1 MKVAYFINQY
11 PKVSH
16 TFIRREILALETLGM
31 SVRRYALR
39 GWDAE
44 VADPVDEAERGRTRY
59 LLEKGVLPVLWAA
72 FAEACRSPVG
82 MLRVLAEALRMG
94 VGGDRTLVHHLFA
107 VAEGALLARWA
118 RSDGVKHVHAHF
130 GTNSAEVCM
139 YAQRLAGLSYSF
151 TIHGPDEWDHPQQLH
166 IREKVRH
173 AKFVAA
179 ISHYTRAQVFR
190 WVALGDQPKAHVIRC
205 GLDDAYLGAPLHER
219 PAQARIVCVGRL
231 CVAKSQ
237 HLLVEVIARLKAE
250 GLRVPLVL
258 VGDGELRGVIEEQ
271 VRRHDLADLVTITG
285 WASEE
290 QVRKQIVS
298 SSILVLPSL
307 AEGLPVAIMEAMA
320 MGRPVVSTYIAGIP
334 ELVEH
339 EVNGWLCPAA
349 DIDGLKNVVRRA
361 VGLTDEQWLG
371 MAAAARQAVSRQHR
385 VLAEAQKLHGL
396 FRLALGD
403 PP

>member
-1 MKVAYFINQY
+1 MQMMKVAYFINQY

-16 TFIRREILALETLGM
+16 TFIRREILALEGKGM
-31 SVRRYALR
+31 CVLRYALR

-44 VADPVDEAERGRTRY
+44 VADPVDEDERKRTRY
-59 LLEKGVLPVLWAA
+59 LLEKGARAVLWAA
-72 FAEACRSPVG
+72 FVEACRNPLA
-82 MLRVLAEALRMG
+82 MLRVMVAALRVGM
-94 VGGDRTLVHHLFA
+94 GGDRSLAHHLFSA
-107 VAEGALLARWA
+107 AEGAMLARWA
-118 RSDGVKHVHAHF
+118 RSDGAQHVHAHF

-139 YAQRLAGLSYSF
+139 YAKLLTGLPYSF

-166 IREKVRH
+166 IAEKVRH

-179 ISHYTRAQVFR
+179 ISSYTRAQVFR

-205 GLDDAYLGAPLHER
+205 GLDDIYLGAPLHER

-237 HLLVEVIARLKAE
+237 HLLVEVVARLKAE
-250 GLRVPLVL
+250 GLSVPLVL
-258 VGDGELRGVIEEQ
+258 VGDGELRGVIEELI
-271 VRRHDLADLVTITG
+271 RKHDLADLVTITG
-285 WASEE
+285 WASEAVVRE
-290 QVRKQIVS
+290 QIIS
-298 SSILVLPSL
+298 SSVLVLPSL

-349 DIDGLKNVVRRA
+349 DIDGLKNVVRKA
-361 VGLTDEQWLG
+361 VSVTDEEWQR
-371 MAAAARQAVSRQHR
+371 MALAARQAVGEKHR
-385 VLAEAQKLHGL
+385 LVVEVEKLRRL
-396 FRLALGD
+396 FS
-403 PP
+403 